1 MSTNR
6 SARLLLAFIALVV
19 LAAAH
24 PALAAAPEQG
34 ADRPVLLRLKP
45 ADMRAVLASLAAD
58 GYDIPGVDLET
69 RTVDVI
75 GTTADLATFVARGIP
90 ATLVRYLDTSQPE
103 VDPKYLD
110 PGEVEARLEAIQSM
124 YPDIAHLYVIG
135 QTGQGRP
142 YYAMKISD
150 NVAEEEDEPSIFF
163 IGEHHAREVMTPE
176 ITMDL
181 INMLVKNYGVN
192 ATATDIINK
201 TEIWVLPNHNPDGS
215 NYVFTADDFWRKN
228 RRNNGGGI
236 FGVDNNRN
244 YPFRWGACN
253 GSSPN
258 PGDETYRGPFAG
270 SEPETTAITALALEQ
285 RPVFAI
291 SYHSYGELV
300 LYPYGCTGTKPP
312 DRAIVEDIGA
322 QMASRLKRDS
332 GNGTYTPGS
341 PWEVL
346 YAVDGEM
353 EDWFYS
359 QVGTLAYTIEVNSG
373 NQGFQPPYNAW
384 RNSTVK
390 RNRPGWIYLLRR
402 LDGPSVRGHVTDANT
417 GQPLEARILIDEIPL
432 TLEEVPR
439 TSEPL
444 YGRYQRVLLPGDYHL
459 RVQAS
464 GYQERVL
471 PVHIGSSAVDLD
483 VQLAQ
488 VN

>member
-1 MSTNR
+1 MYKIR
-6 SARLLLAFIALVV
+6 SARLLLAFVAAALI
-19 LAAAH
+19 AAAH
-24 PALAAAPEQG
+24 PSLASSPDRAT
-34 ADRPVLLRLKP
+34 DRPVLLRLKP
-45 ADMRAVLASLAAD
+45 ANLRAVLPSLAAE
-58 GYDIPGVDLET
+58 GYDIPGVNLET
-69 RTVDVI
+69 GTVDVI
-75 GTTADLATFVARGIP
+75 GTESDVATFAARGIP
-90 ATLVRYLDTSQPE
+90 TAVVQFLDILPE

-110 PGEVEARLEAIQSM
+110 PGEVESRLQAIQST

-135 QTGQGRP
+135 QTVEGRP

-150 NVAEEEDEPSIFF
+150 NVQEDEDEPSIFF

-181 INMLVKNYGVN
+181 IGLLVKNYGVN
-192 ATATDIINK
+192 PIATDIINK
-201 TEIWVLPNHNPDGS
+201 TEIWVMPNHNPDGS

-228 RRNNGGGI
+228 RRNNGGGS

-258 PGDETYRGPFAG
+258 PDDETYRGPFAG
-270 SEPETTAITALALEQ
+270 SELETTAITALAKEK

-332 GNGTYTPGS
+332 GNGNYTPGS

-373 NQGFQPPYNAW
+373 NQGFQPPYNTW
-384 RNSTVK
+384 RNSTVQ
-390 RNRPGWIYLLRR
+390 RNRPGWMYLLKR
-402 LDGPSVRGHVTDANT
+402 LDGPSVRGHVTAANT

-444 YGRYQRVLLPGDYHL
+444 YGRYQRVLLPGDYHV
-459 RVQAS
+459 RVQAP
-464 GYQERVL
+464 GYVEQVI
-471 PVHIGSSAVDLD
+471 PVHIASSAVDLD
-483 VQLAQ
+483 VQLAP